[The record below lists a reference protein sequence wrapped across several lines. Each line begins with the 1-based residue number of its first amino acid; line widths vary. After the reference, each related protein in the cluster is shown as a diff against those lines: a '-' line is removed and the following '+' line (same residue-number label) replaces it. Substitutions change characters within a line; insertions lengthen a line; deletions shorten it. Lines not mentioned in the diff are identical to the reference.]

1 MHEVVIAGAGMTPFG
16 HRPGVGVRAMAA
28 AASDEALQDADIS
41 PDVINAV
48 YFGNAVAPTVTEQD
62 MIRGQV
68 AFRGSDLAGLP
79 IINVENACASGSSAF
94 HLGVQAVAAGQA
106 DVVLVVGVEQLTHED
121 KTRSFK
127 ALRGSTDI
135 NEIGEAGPDEDWSRS
150 ILMDFYAK
158 EAVDFLNRNGATP
171 EDLAFVAVKNRRH
184 ASLNSRAHFRTDQT
198 TEEVLASR
206 TVADP
211 LTLRMCSPLT
221 DGAAAAVLCSREFA
235 RRHVNGPVLR
245 VRACQLKGGREATP
259 VVEAASAAYDASGI
273 GIRDVQV
280 IELHDAAAPAE
291 LVQYGEIGLC
301 ARGDEQRLVRDG
313 DTWLGGRIPV
323 NTSGGLMSRGH
334 PLGATGIAQIAELS
348 TQLHGRAGQRQVE
361 DAHTGLAVNTGGWM
375 GGTYAVAVA
384 TILQADR

>member
-1 MHEVVIAGAGMTPFG
+1 MHEVVIAGVGMTAFG
-16 HRPGVGVRAMAA
+16 QRPGTGVRAMATT
-28 AASDEALQDADIS
+28 ASDEALQDADVS

-68 AFRGSDLAGLP
+68 AFRRSDLAGMP
-79 IINVENACASGSSAF
+79 VINVENACASGSSAF

-106 DVVLVVGVEQLTHED
+106 DVVLVVGAEQLTHSD

-135 NEIGEAGPDEDWSRS
+135 NEIGEAAPDEDWSRS

-184 ASLNSRAHFRTDQT
+184 ASLNPLAHYRTEQT

-235 RRHVNGPVLR
+235 RRHVQGPVLR
-245 VRACQLKGGREATP
+245 VRGCQLKGGRQATP
-259 VVEAASAAYDASGI
+259 VAEATNAVYEAAGI
-273 GIRDVQV
+273 GISDVQV

-291 LVQYGEIGLC
+291 LLQYGEIGLC

-348 TQLHGRAGQRQVE
+348 TQLRGRAGPRQVE
-361 DAHTGLAVNTGGWM
+361 GAHTGLTVNTGGWI